1 MILDENILVTI
12 NCDIYKYNYRT
23 NSFQVRNYFN
33 TDTVK
38 LLEEFDKIIKVLVEN
53 KIKFKLHKD
62 NTIEITL

>member
-12 NCDIYKYNYRT
+12 DCDIYKYNYRT